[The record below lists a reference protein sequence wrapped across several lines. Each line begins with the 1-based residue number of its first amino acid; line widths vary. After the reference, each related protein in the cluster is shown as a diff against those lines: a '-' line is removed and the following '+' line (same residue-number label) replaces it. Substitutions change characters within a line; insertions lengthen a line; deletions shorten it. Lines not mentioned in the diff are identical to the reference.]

1 MPSPLTTLSLAVLA
15 STRAVVVVSAA
26 SCSRAVLQEVT
37 RAYVAAQEA
46 GDASLL
52 TALVSPHPN
61 QIYLENNGLAD
72 LAKGALAEPLRID
85 FSRSIHD
92 PDQCAAFTEIIGAS
106 DPHPRVIHTR
116 FVLDPSSTT
125 APPSNSSSFSSSSWR
140 HLARS
145 SSSSSSSR
153 ASAAEEAV
161 PKASLIESVV
171 TDEGDWLFNATGT
184 LELNAGEVWDEI
196 PEEERAATAAEV
208 QALGDAYFDRFGN
221 ESVVVPWAAE
231 PCYRLEGGLPARGEV
246 RDGECVM
253 VFPSTIIVPYRR
265 YVVDVTLGAASLFIG
280 FPGLDRTQGDAPMP
294 DSHLFRVEHGKIK
307 YIHTA
312 SACVVKGCG
321 LNATSLSWSR
331 RSLKKMPVSFRG

>member
-1 MPSPLTTLSLAVLA
+1 
-15 STRAVVVVSAA
+15 A
-26 SCSRAVLQEVT
+26 SCSRAVLQQVT

-46 GDASLL
+46 GDASVL

-61 QIYLENNGLAD
+61 QIYVENNGLAD
-72 LAKGALAEPLRID
+72 LAGGALAEPLRID

-92 PDQCAAFTEIIGAS
+92 PDRCAAFTEIIGAS

-116 FVLDPSSTT
+116 F
-125 APPSNSSSFSSSSWR
+125 
-140 HLARS
+140 
-145 SSSSSSSR
+145 
-153 ASAAEEAV
+153 AV

-196 PEEERAATAAEV
+196 PKSDRAATAAEV

-221 ESVVVPWAAE
+221 ESVVVLWAAE
-231 PCYRLEGGLPARGEV
+231 PCYRLEGGLAARGEV

-253 VFPSTIIVPYRR
+253 AFPSSIVVPYRR
-265 YVVDVTLGAASLFIG
+265 YVVDVTLGAASLFVG

-312 SACVVKGCG
+312 SACVVEGCG
-321 LNATSLSWSR
+321 L
-331 RSLKKMPVSFRG
+331 